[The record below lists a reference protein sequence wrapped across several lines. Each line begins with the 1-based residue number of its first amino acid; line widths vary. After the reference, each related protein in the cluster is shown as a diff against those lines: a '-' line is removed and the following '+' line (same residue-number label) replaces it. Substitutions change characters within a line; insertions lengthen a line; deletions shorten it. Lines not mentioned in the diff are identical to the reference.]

1 MSIKFGSAILAM
13 VACAAITT
21 APVAAQE
28 RPGENLIILAAEPV
42 DLSAPSVTIDVSKA
56 PGAYR
61 GIRIRAKA
69 GAFDISRVQIR
80 YGDGRTHS
88 EDRRIDMR
96 VGERSRPIDYSP
108 RDRFIDRITITQKP
122 GKGRGAL
129 QVIGIQTAEGARLKR
144 DAGRPVPPPPT
155 ATAVPTKPT
164 SSEPITVAAGTQT
177 ESGEV
182 MFGAQNV
189 GFGID
194 RDVIRVGAQIGKFD
208 RIRFRILDNAI
219 FVNEVKIVYESGDPL
234 TLTVNADVPK
244 NSRTSWLK
252 VDGRRFIKEI
262 QMIYRSKPSFD
273 GQARVEVLGDYAF
286 GWLGPNGEGRKFNQ
300 GWVLLGAQSAGF
312 IGFDKDTIPV
322 GRNEGG
328 FRQVRVVVKDRAI
341 TLNELKVVYDAG
353 GEDVIPVRTRVDA
366 GGIYGPVELKGGK
379 RAIKEIV
386 AKYRSRFFDS
396 GATGRGMAIVEIW
409 GQH

>member
-1 MSIKFGSAILAM
+1 MSIRFGSAIMAM
-13 VACAAITT
+13 VAYAAFTLLP
-21 APVAAQE
+21 AAAQE
-28 RPGENLIILAAEPV
+28 RPGEEFIILAAEPV
-42 DLSAPSVTIDVSKA
+42 DLSASSFTIDVSKA
-56 PGAYR
+56 PGAFR
-61 GIRIRAKA
+61 GIRVRAKA
-69 GAFDISRVQIR
+69 GSFDLSRVQIR

-96 VGERSRPIDYSP
+96 PGERSRAIDYTS
-108 RDRFIDRITITQKP
+108 RDRFIDRIIITQKP
-122 GKGRGAL
+122 GRGRGIV
-129 QVIGIQTAEGARLKR
+129 QVIGIQSAEGARMKR
-144 DAGRPVPPPPT
+144 DTGRPVPPPP
-155 ATAVPTKPT
+155 ALTAVPTKPT
-164 SSEPITVAAGTQT
+164 SSQPITVAPGTQT

-182 MFGAQNV
+182 MFGAQSV
-189 GFGID
+189 GFGVD

-208 RIRFRILDNAI
+208 RIRFRIIDNAI
-219 FVNEVKIVYESGDPL
+219 FVNEVKVVYETGDPL
-234 TLTVNADVPK
+234 TLTVDAEVPK

-252 VDGRRFIKEI
+252 VDGRRFIKEV

-273 GQARVEVLGDYAF
+273 GQARVEVLGDYAA
-286 GWLGPNGEGRKFNQ
+286 GWLGPGGEGRKFNQ

-328 FRQVRVVVKDRAI
+328 FRKVRVVVKDRAI
-341 TLNELKVVYDAG
+341 TLNELKVLYESG

-366 GGIYGPVELKGGK
+366 GGIYGPVELTGGK